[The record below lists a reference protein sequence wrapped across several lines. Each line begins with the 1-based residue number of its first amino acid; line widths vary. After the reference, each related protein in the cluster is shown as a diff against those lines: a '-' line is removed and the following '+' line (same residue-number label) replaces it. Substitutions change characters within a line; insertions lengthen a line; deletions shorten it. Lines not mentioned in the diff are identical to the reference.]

1 MEPAA
6 GPPALPASI
15 ALPAWASRS
24 RSVLL
29 AATILLIGVA
39 FYLSVLIVQRQHA
52 LENVSRYNLTWLV
65 TQSVPELNRLQTMV
79 ALYALP
85 DGDRD
90 EEQVQLWLDI
100 FKNRLQ
106 LFGNG
111 EAREFFDRRPD
122 MDAALAR
129 AHQVATQVQ
138 ALLPRLGAAGTPQE
152 VLRLLAPINQ
162 DLLRISA
169 AAYGDSSERNAQD
182 LSLIHI

>member
-6 GPPALPASI
+6 GHPALPASI

-29 AATILLIGVA
+29 AATILLIGAA

-65 TQSVPELNRLQTMV
+65 TQSVPELNRLQTV
-79 ALYALP
+79 LALYALP

-111 EAREFFDRRPD
+111 EAR
-122 MDAALAR
+122 
-129 AHQVATQVQ
+129 
-138 ALLPRLGAAGTPQE
+138 
-152 VLRLLAPINQ
+152 
-162 DLLRISA
+162 
-169 AAYGDSSERNAQD
+169 
-182 LSLIHI
+182 

>member
-65 TQSVPELNRLQTMV
+65 TQSVPELNRL
-79 ALYALP
+79 
-85 DGDRD
+85 
-90 EEQVQLWLDI
+90 
-100 FKNRLQ
+100 
-106 LFGNG
+106 
-111 EAREFFDRRPD
+111 
-122 MDAALAR
+122 
-129 AHQVATQVQ
+129 
-138 ALLPRLGAAGTPQE
+138 
-152 VLRLLAPINQ
+152 
-162 DLLRISA
+162 
-169 AAYGDSSERNAQD
+169 
-182 LSLIHI
+182 